1 MGSHNRPGIEDD
13 IDSVRYN
20 ISFEGWSACCKD
32 IQNIVSSIPFLILDK
47 FNKSKKKK
55 KIQFKRLVDRLKSF
69 ASKRSLGP
77 DVR

>member
-55 KIQFKRLVDRLKSF
+55 KYNSSDWLTDLKVSRRN
-69 ASKRSLGP
+69 AH
-77 DVR
+77 